1 MPRIA
6 RSILGIAAAALF
18 AAGCSQILG
27 LKDPS
32 LEDKPALDAAVD
44 APIDMAPAVCMPAAC
59 PFGCDTSTNACR
71 EGKLW
76 VFPTTGATVGNAFGG
91 ADMPPNPRG
100 GADARCLATYTATFS
115 NRPCN
120 NNNVHAIL
128 YVSAADSLAGM
139 SAKYGIPTNVPVH
152 RGDDA
157 IMIANNWV
165 DLLDSTKPLRAPAT
179 TAATDA
185 EGVIWTGANAVNTC
199 VGWTSVVSTDQGTRG
214 LTTITDTNWLSRDTF
229 RCDRTARLLCVCWP
243 GGN

>member
-6 RSILGIAAAALF
+6 RSILGIAAAAVF

-32 LEDKPALDAAVD
+32 LEDKPALDAAAD
-44 APIDMAPAVCMPAAC
+44 APIDMAPAACMPAAC

-91 ADMPPNPRG
+91 TDMPPNPRG

-128 YVSAADSLAGM
+128 YVTAADSLAGM
-139 SAKYGIPTNVPVH
+139 SAK
-152 RGDDA
+152 
-157 IMIANNWV
+157 
-165 DLLDSTKPLRAPAT
+165 
-179 TAATDA
+179 
-185 EGVIWTGANAVNTC
+185 
-199 VGWTSVVSTDQGTRG
+199 
-214 LTTITDTNWLSRDTF
+214 
-229 RCDRTARLLCVCWP
+229 
-243 GGN
+243 